1 MTHMQMKLKILFIT
15 FMVATAIQ
23 CATKL
28 HADDS
33 NLQSTRV
40 ASNSGVTQ
48 DRERVPQLIAALG
61 SETEQDV
68 NAQND
73 LLNLARSS
81 PENRKVVIDE
91 LILRT
96 KEQLQNRQSNQQ
108 QVFRFWLSANQVFQ
122 KLHAT
127 EAIPLLIS
135 FISYGDGYAGNG
147 LNHRPAQDSLFI
159 MGPDAIPS
167 LSEALSNS
175 PEPLTRMLVADCLGN
190 IGGSEAQVA
199 LNRAKE
205 HETNGDV
212 IRYID
217 ASLATIAREA
227 ARDK

>member
-15 FMVATAIQ
+15 FVVATAIQ

-28 HADDS
+28 HGDDS

-40 ASNSGVTQ
+40 APTSGVTQ

-61 SETEQDV
+61 SEQDV
-68 NAQND
+68 IAQNE

-91 LILRT
+91 LMLRT

-147 LNHRPAQDSLFI
+147 LNHRPAQDSLL
-159 MGPDAIPS
+159 MLGPDAIPA

-205 HETNGDV
+205 HETNDDV

-227 ARDK
+227 ARAK